1 MKAKIVYLRKLLAE
15 SIRPQI
21 WVIILCSGQVL
32 SGCDLGFSSPTTAVT
47 ATATPTSFALT
58 STPITS
64 HQTSIPS
71 SLVGLPVIADL
82 VDRVKSSVVS
92 IHSSGVQQTFLGP
105 RDSTSSGSGVVF
117 REDGYILTNNHVVE
131 GVVDIRVT
139 FSNGRSLDAKI
150 VGTDAE
156 DDLAVIKVKT
166 TGLQALPMGNI
177 NDARVGDWVIAMG
190 NAVGLGREPTV
201 TIGII
206 SALERSLTIDN
217 VLYNDLIQTDASI
230 NPGNSGGPLITLG
243 GEVIGINSVVL
254 RSQSYEGLGFA
265 ISSATAS
272 MAAEQLIAHGKVT
285 WPRIGVFISSAPQF
299 FDANGKDIIEGVLVT
314 ETIGG
319 GPADLAGI
327 EADDLIVAIDGQPTP
342 NGTALQRVLRGEH
355 RAGDE
360 VAVTVKRGDVT
371 KEIRLR
377 LASTT
382 SE

>member
-1 MKAKIVYLRKLLAE
+1 M
-15 SIRPQI
+15 
-21 WVIILCSGQVL
+21 
-32 SGCDLGFSSPTTAVT
+32 
-47 ATATPTSFALT
+47 
-58 STPITS
+58 
-64 HQTSIPS
+64 
-71 SLVGLPVIADL
+71 IADL

-92 IHSSGVQQTFLGP
+92 IHSSGVQQTFFGP
-105 RDSTSSGSGVVF
+105 RESTSSGSGVVF

-131 GVVDIRVT
+131 GVVDILVT
-139 FSNGRSLDAKI
+139 FSNGRSLDAEI
-150 VGTDAE
+150 VGTDPE
-156 DDLAVIKVKT
+156 DDLAVIRVNT

-177 NDARVGDWVIAMG
+177 NDARVGDWVVAMG

-254 RSQSYEGLGFA
+254 RAQAYEGLGFA

-285 WPRIGVFISSAPQF
+285 WPQIGVFISSGPQF
-299 FDANGKDIIEGVLVT
+299 FADTGKDIVVGVLVT
-314 ETIGG
+314 GTVSG
-319 GPADLAGI
+319 GPAESAGI
-327 EADDLIVAIDGQPTP
+327 EVDDVIVAIDGQPTP
-342 NGTALQRVLRGEH
+342 NGTALQRVLRGKH

-360 VAVTVKRGDVT
+360 VAVTLKRGDAM

>member
-1 MKAKIVYLRKLLAE
+1 M
-15 SIRPQI
+15 
-21 WVIILCSGQVL
+21 G
-32 SGCDLGFSSPTTAVT
+32 SSSATTTVT
-47 ATATPTSFALT
+47 ATATPAGFELTATLTPSSQT
-58 STPITS
+58 ST
-64 HQTSIPS
+64 PS

-82 VDRVKSSVVS
+82 VDRVKPSVVS
-92 IHSSGVQQTFLGP
+92 IHSSAVQQTFFGL
-105 RDSTSSGSGVVF
+105 RESTSSGSGVVF

-139 FSNGRSLDAKI
+139 FSNGRSLDAEI
-150 VGTDAE
+150 VGTDPE
-156 DDLAVIKVKT
+156 DDLAVIRVNT

-177 NDARVGDWVIAMG
+177 NDARVGDWVVAMG

-217 VLYNDLIQTDASI
+217 TLYNDLIQTDASI

-254 RSQSYEGLGFA
+254 RAQAYEGLGFA

-272 MAAEQLIAHGKVT
+272 MAAEQLIAYGKVT
-285 WPRIGVFISSAPQF
+285 WPQIGVFISSGPQF
-299 FDANGKDIIEGVLVT
+299 FADNGKDIVEGVLVT
-314 ETIGG
+314 GTISG
-319 GPADLAGI
+319 GPAELAGI
-327 EADDLIVAIDGQPTP
+327 EVDDVIVAIDGQPTP

-360 VAVTVKRGDVT
+360 VAVTLKRGDAM
-371 KEIRLR
+371 KDIRLR